1 MIGLPYLIARSDWDG
16 VRERLTTSPEQ
27 ASMRINTVSKCNIF
41 PIHQAVCNKINSVP
55 YEILL
60 IMITAFPEALDLNV
74 FQGACENP
82 SLSRE
87 AMLALLN
94 ESNTAVSELV
104 KQNARACASIALK
117 RNNVSIVDLFINR
130 YPEILH
136 GDILIDACT
145 FGTATAV
152 ERILAAGVHHSS
164 GRNGGL
170 FIQNK
175 SGEDAFN
182 IAVQLYDE
190 NDKERQNILS
200 ICLQYANLD
209 QNSSKKVMPEPGYP
223 VILAAIGRVPRNILE
238 SLLKLNAHEIKN
250 TDHIGKFAILKAI
263 NMTINEG
270 HREQLPNVFTSD
282 ILIDAVTNGKPEDV
296 QALLEKDYQYTVNL
310 SESSI
315 RISDENAL
323 NIAISLYDNNDD
335 ASCNI
340 LKSCIQYANAV
351 KMKLKFP
358 ITTYPT
364 LLAAIGLVPQE
375 LLYSIGKRYQYEIK
389 KTDRTGKAALRVVLK
404 IAQKKGKFADQLY
417 QREQSN
423 FDFRL
428 SPNTRY
434 SLYRSRLSSITEDN
448 VTNQSNE

>member
-200 ICLQYANLD
+200 ICLQYANL
-209 QNSSKKVMPEPGYP
+209 EYP
-223 VILAAIGRVPRNILE
+223 
-238 SLLKLNAHEIKN
+238 
-250 TDHIGKFAILKAI
+250 
-263 NMTINEG
+263 
-270 HREQLPNVFTSD
+270 
-282 ILIDAVTNGKPEDV
+282 
-296 QALLEKDYQYTVNL
+296 
-310 SESSI
+310 
-315 RISDENAL
+315 
-323 NIAISLYDNNDD
+323 
-335 ASCNI
+335 
-340 LKSCIQYANAV
+340 
-351 KMKLKFP
+351 
-358 ITTYPT
+358 
-364 LLAAIGLVPQE
+364 
-375 LLYSIGKRYQYEIK
+375 
-389 KTDRTGKAALRVVLK
+389 
-404 IAQKKGKFADQLY
+404 
-417 QREQSN
+417 
-423 FDFRL
+423 
-428 SPNTRY
+428 
-434 SLYRSRLSSITEDN
+434 
-448 VTNQSNE
+448 